1 MEEARDTVGRKK
13 TPRWLEAAR
22 LRQGPVSAGGRAD
35 WLARAMGRAGVM
47 PRVEAER
54 AIREGRVEVG
64 GQVEREPFAP
74 VHPGLEVRV
83 DGQVRSLEAPLLVLM
98 FHKPAGVVV
107 AGTDPE
113 GVGTVF
119 ERLRAVLP
127 AELQGFEWY
136 AIGRLDRDTT
146 GLLLFTN
153 DERVVQH
160 GTAPETHLPKRYVA
174 EVAGQPTEEALTRLR
189 EGLVLDDGPT
199 RPAGARLLGPD
210 RVELVLTEGRH
221 HQVKRML
228 AAVGHPVRTL
238 HREAVGSVA
247 LDVPVGSWRRVR
259 DSEVSEGLGFRT
271 DATTAERG

>member
-1 MEEARDTVGRKK
+1 MRRKK

-22 LRQGPVSAGGRAD
+22 RRTEPVPPGGRAD
-35 WLARAMGRAGVM
+35 WLSRALGRAGVM
-47 PRVEAER
+47 PRAEAER
-54 AIREGRVEVG
+54 AIQEGRVEVG
-64 GQVEREPFAP
+64 GRVEREPFAP
-74 VHPGLEVRV
+74 VPPGVEVRV
-83 DGQVRSLEAPLLVLM
+83 DGQVRGLDAPLHVLM

-113 GVGTVF
+113 AVGTVF

-127 AELQGFEWY
+127 AELRGFEWY
-136 AIGRLDRDTT
+136 AVGRLDRDTT

-153 DERVVQH
+153 EERVVRH

-174 EVAGQPTEEALTRLR
+174 EVAGRPSEEALARLR
-189 EGLVLDDGPT
+189 QGLVLDDGPT
-199 RPAGARLLGPD
+199 LPAQARLLAPD

-238 HREAVGSVA
+238 HREAVGSVV
-247 LDVPVGSWRRVR
+247 LDVPVGSWRMLEGR
-259 DSEVSEGLGFRT
+259 EVAEGLGFS
-271 DATTAERG
+271 A